1 MTNSDFKLSIRYMH
15 SYGNKVV
22 VAIRNRIRKDK
33 LIDTGALL
41 NSINYELKITKKS
54 FNVVFKIGD
63 GIFKYGSGLPS
74 EYGVYQDQGTVYIEP
89 KYFFSAPV
97 KGLTQTI
104 FKKRLGQEMA
114 KDIANFYRKEFKN
127 NLKK

>member
-1 MTNSDFKLSIRYMH
+1 MTNADFKLTLKYMH

-41 NSINYELKITKKS
+41 NSINYEIKVTKND
-54 FNVVFKIGD
+54 FQVVFKIGD

-74 EYGVYQDQGTVYIEP
+74 EYGVYQDQGTVYIQP
-89 KYFFSAPV
+89 HYFFSAPV
-97 KGLTQTI
+97 QGLTQTI
-104 FKKRLGQEMA
+104 FKKRMAQEMA